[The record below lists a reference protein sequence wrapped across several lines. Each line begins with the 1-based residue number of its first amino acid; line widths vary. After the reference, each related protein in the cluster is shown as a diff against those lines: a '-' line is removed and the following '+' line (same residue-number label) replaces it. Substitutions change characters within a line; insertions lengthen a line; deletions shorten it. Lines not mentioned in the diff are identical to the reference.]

1 VCAGYRVIDLIALIG
16 SEITSANEIPQ
27 STHQFIGIR
36 NSRDG
41 ELEARDE
48 ISITSKSSMLNALI
62 STVLLNKRL
71 ASEQSAVERFPR
83 TSAVSTQSKDMYLSY
98 SPFSLDSN
106 RIFIIGIDVYVH

>member
-1 VCAGYRVIDLIALIG
+1 MYVCAGYRVIGLIALIG

-62 STVLLNKRL
+62 STVLLNKSL
-71 ASEQSAVERFPR
+71 ASEQ
-83 TSAVSTQSKDMYLSY
+83 SAVSTQSKDIYLHILPSRWIATAY
-98 SPFSLDSN
+98 SSLE
-106 RIFIIGIDVYVH
+106 